1 MSHPYFSPSVLGT
14 HGTVDVPASKLQLIR
29 WRRHRQSIHT
39 TRCTCSTLVLSS
51 KYFGTRKC
59 CHPQIS
65 DLVIRLVFFRES
77 SRKIINKLTSRLPS
91 CESSIPGRFALFE
104 CNSNDV
110 RICKKISQES
120 CHQEIMKPK
129 SDIWGWQHLWGPK
142 DLLKLTLCPLQAAQV
157 SYTPT
162 RTRRRSGRTLSPSSC
177 SSSAGTAGR
186 CERRGWS
193 MRYHLKIHISIKK

>member
-1 MSHPYFSPSVLGT
+1 MPMRIKSTVHAPNPDLLPST
-14 HGTVDVPASKLQLIR
+14 
-29 WRRHRQSIHT
+29 RRIK
-39 TRCTCSTLVLSS
+39 STLQTKSS

-110 RICKKISQES
+110 RICNKISQES

-129 SDIWGWQHLWGPK
+129 SDICGWQHLWGPK
-142 DLLKLTLCPLQAAQV
+142 DLLNYA
-157 SYTPT
+157 
-162 RTRRRSGRTLSPSSC
+162 SC
-177 SSSAGTAGR
+177 AF
-186 CERRGWS
+186 
-193 MRYHLKIHISIKK
+193 LP

>member
-1 MSHPYFSPSVLGT
+1 M
-14 HGTVDVPASKLQLIR
+14 
-29 WRRHRQSIHT
+29 
-39 TRCTCSTLVLSS
+39 SS

-142 DLLKLTLCPLQAAQV
+142 DLLNEAPNHMYRPFIISPQRPLARSLKRNPICFKRKMSKISWNKWPFRPSILVIKWAQESV
-157 SYTPT
+157 
-162 RTRRRSGRTLSPSSC
+162 
-177 SSSAGTAGR
+177 
-186 CERRGWS
+186 
-193 MRYHLKIHISIKK
+193 

>member
-1 MSHPYFSPSVLGT
+1 MHQFFV
-14 HGTVDVPASKLQLIR
+14 AQFWQLIEQLLAMR
-29 WRRHRQSIHT
+29 NVVAIVIRSCVIVILISVHVRQ
-39 TRCTCSTLVLSS
+39 VVSS
-51 KYFGTRKC
+51 KYFGTLKC

-129 SDIWGWQHLWGPK
+129 SDICGWQHLWGPK
-142 DLLKLTLCPLQAAQV
+142 DLLN
-157 SYTPT
+157 
-162 RTRRRSGRTLSPSSC
+162 
-177 SSSAGTAGR
+177 SAN
-186 CERRGWS
+186 
-193 MRYHLKIHISIKK
+193 

>member
-1 MSHPYFSPSVLGT
+1 MHATTKYWTSVRLTRLLRLNTKALHQSPSFVN
-14 HGTVDVPASKLQLIR
+14 
-29 WRRHRQSIHT
+29 
-39 TRCTCSTLVLSS
+39 SS

-129 SDIWGWQHLWGPK
+129 SDICGWQHLWGPK
-142 DLLKLTLCPLQAAQV
+142 DLLNSTDPPSPPLIK
-157 SYTPT
+157 
-162 RTRRRSGRTLSPSSC
+162 RSGRSPCRNEETLQ
-177 SSSAGTAGR
+177 A
-186 CERRGWS
+186 
-193 MRYHLKIHISIKK
+193 

>member
-1 MSHPYFSPSVLGT
+1 MRTKSVSFP
-14 HGTVDVPASKLQLIR
+14 DPAKLRSLFGPCYAYAILT
-29 WRRHRQSIHT
+29 SFFLMK
-39 TRCTCSTLVLSS
+39 SFVLLPIVTQNAGIQNRLTSSS
-51 KYFGTRKC
+51 KYFSNRKC
-59 CHPQIS
+59 CHPQLS

-129 SDIWGWQHLWGPK
+129 SDI
-142 DLLKLTLCPLQAAQV
+142 
-157 SYTPT
+157 
-162 RTRRRSGRTLSPSSC
+162 
-177 SSSAGTAGR
+177 
-186 CERRGWS
+186 
-193 MRYHLKIHISIKK
+193 

>member
-1 MSHPYFSPSVLGT
+1 MACFTGGSGRAFVAYIFFALSSG
-14 HGTVDVPASKLQLIR
+14 SWLIGPNS
-29 WRRHRQSIHT
+29 RRIIRFFFTSLLT
-39 TRCTCSTLVLSS
+39 SS

-129 SDIWGWQHLWGPK
+129 SDICGWQHLWGPK
-142 DLLKLTLCPLQAAQV
+142 DLLNNTFALQGHSHHPKWRVA
-157 SYTPT
+157 Y
-162 RTRRRSGRTLSPSSC
+162 
-177 SSSAGTAGR
+177 
-186 CERRGWS
+186 
-193 MRYHLKIHISIKK
+193 

>member
-1 MSHPYFSPSVLGT
+1 MDF
-14 HGTVDVPASKLQLIR
+14 R
-29 WRRHRQSIHT
+29 
-39 TRCTCSTLVLSS
+39 CSTLVSS
-51 KYFGTRKC
+51 KYFGNRKC

-129 SDIWGWQHLWGPK
+129 SDIWGWQHLRGPK
-142 DLLKLTLCPLQAAQV
+142 DLLNVTCPASLGSPRSSPVRSQATHFTHQV
-157 SYTPT
+157 
-162 RTRRRSGRTLSPSSC
+162 L
-177 SSSAGTAGR
+177 
-186 CERRGWS
+186 
-193 MRYHLKIHISIKK
+193 

>member
-1 MSHPYFSPSVLGT
+1 MFAALILFRCNVVFIFNVQVELLLCRRNQYLHPFM
-14 HGTVDVPASKLQLIR
+14 
-29 WRRHRQSIHT
+29 
-39 TRCTCSTLVLSS
+39 SS

-129 SDIWGWQHLWGPK
+129 SDICGWQHLWGPK
-142 DLLKLTLCPLQAAQV
+142 DLLNEAGLTRAH
-157 SYTPT
+157 
-162 RTRRRSGRTLSPSSC
+162 SGASNNYHVRWC
-177 SSSAGTAGR
+177 S
-186 CERRGWS
+186 
-193 MRYHLKIHISIKK
+193 IF

>member
-1 MSHPYFSPSVLGT
+1 MSNVE
-14 HGTVDVPASKLQLIR
+14 
-29 WRRHRQSIHT
+29 
-39 TRCTCSTLVLSS
+39 SS

-65 DLVIRLVFFRES
+65 DLVIVRLVFFRES

-120 CHQEIMKPK
+120 CHQEIPKPK
-129 SDIWGWQHLWGPK
+129 SDICGWQHLWGPK
-142 DLLKLTLCPLQAAQV
+142 DLLNKTDRKSAQNHIRPTALY
-157 SYTPT
+157 SSKTPNPT
-162 RTRRRSGRTLSPSSC
+162 RHENYNVGSFLGFTRRYYKVERSSTYINYTYRILHILSRIYIYI
-177 SSSAGTAGR
+177 TN
-186 CERRGWS
+186 
-193 MRYHLKIHISIKK
+193 K

>member
-1 MSHPYFSPSVLGT
+1 MTIFYKKVADAL
-14 HGTVDVPASKLQLIR
+14 LL
-29 WRRHRQSIHT
+29 
-39 TRCTCSTLVLSS
+39 LESS
-51 KYFGTRKC
+51 KYFGTLKC

-129 SDIWGWQHLWGPK
+129 SDICGWQHLWGPK
-142 DLLKLTLCPLQAAQV
+142 DLLKSTPSDHGQQKPHT
-157 SYTPT
+157 YTP
-162 RTRRRSGRTLSPSSC
+162 R
-177 SSSAGTAGR
+177 
-186 CERRGWS
+186 
-193 MRYHLKIHISIKK
+193 IKLIRVINI

>member
-1 MSHPYFSPSVLGT
+1 MRPLLSALKPSKWDPNNKGTNGRVRIQTVAEVDAREVNHQLSPKPL
-14 HGTVDVPASKLQLIR
+14 A
-29 WRRHRQSIHT
+29 RRDAKI
-39 TRCTCSTLVLSS
+39 TRLLKSS

-142 DLLKLTLCPLQAAQV
+142 DLLNIA
-157 SYTPT
+157 
-162 RTRRRSGRTLSPSSC
+162 RRQRH
-177 SSSAGTAGR
+177 AFQ
-186 CERRGWS
+186 
-193 MRYHLKIHISIKK
+193 

>member
-1 MSHPYFSPSVLGT
+1 MR
-14 HGTVDVPASKLQLIR
+14 ASN
-29 WRRHRQSIHT
+29 RRGQR
-39 TRCTCSTLVLSS
+39 RRREVESS

-59 CHPQIS
+59 CHSQIS

-142 DLLKLTLCPLQAAQV
+142 DLLNLAGFLEDASSETSSNLLQRPTIPLVASV
-157 SYTPT
+157 SVCFTMPY
-162 RTRRRSGRTLSPSSC
+162 RTR
-177 SSSAGTAGR
+177 
-186 CERRGWS
+186 
-193 MRYHLKIHISIKK
+193 

>member
-1 MSHPYFSPSVLGT
+1 MRLERYAQGRGAQPFS
-14 HGTVDVPASKLQLIR
+14 QL
-29 WRRHRQSIHT
+29 W
-39 TRCTCSTLVLSS
+39 SS

-110 RICKKISQES
+110 RICNKISQES

-129 SDIWGWQHLWGPK
+129 SDICGWQHLWGPK
-142 DLLKLTLCPLQAAQV
+142 DLLNH
-157 SYTPT
+157 T
-162 RTRRRSGRTLSPSSC
+162 RQGHGSPSHR
-177 SSSAGTAGR
+177 ALVR
-186 CERRGWS
+186 
-193 MRYHLKIHISIKK
+193 ISTLHRDLVPLTE

>member
-1 MSHPYFSPSVLGT
+1 MIQKVETRLENFCVWSIAIRPS
-14 HGTVDVPASKLQLIR
+14 QLISE
-29 WRRHRQSIHT
+29 WLTIVFCIEIAHLGCAQ
-39 TRCTCSTLVLSS
+39 VVSS
-51 KYFGTRKC
+51 KYFGSRKC

-110 RICKKISQES
+110 RICNKISQES

-142 DLLKLTLCPLQAAQV
+142 DLLKLTPQN
-157 SYTPT
+157 
-162 RTRRRSGRTLSPSSC
+162 RTASKPSRLRSRTESFPAS
-177 SSSAGTAGR
+177 R
-186 CERRGWS
+186 P
-193 MRYHLKIHISIKK
+193 YV

>member
-1 MSHPYFSPSVLGT
+1 MAKTDAKNLKMSGVR
-14 HGTVDVPASKLQLIR
+14 VPACDTDQCETFRACAKIFG
-29 WRRHRQSIHT
+29 
-39 TRCTCSTLVLSS
+39 LVLFALSLDPIPSASTPSSS
-51 KYFGTRKC
+51 KYFGTLKC

-110 RICKKISQES
+110 RICNKISQES

-142 DLLKLTLCPLQAAQV
+142 DLLNSAQRNWKLYPAETG
-157 SYTPT
+157 
-162 RTRRRSGRTLSPSSC
+162 RRSALRHT
-177 SSSAGTAGR
+177 
-186 CERRGWS
+186 
-193 MRYHLKIHISIKK
+193 

>member
-1 MSHPYFSPSVLGT
+1 MTVL
-14 HGTVDVPASKLQLIR
+14 VEVAINRCASFFIFR
-29 WRRHRQSIHT
+29 NRRLKYTAIWSIK
-39 TRCTCSTLVLSS
+39 SS

-142 DLLKLTLCPLQAAQV
+142 DLLKSALLLFHRG
-157 SYTPT
+157 SFSLELEPT
-162 RTRRRSGRTLSPSSC
+162 GF
-177 SSSAGTAGR
+177 
-186 CERRGWS
+186 
-193 MRYHLKIHISIKK
+193 H